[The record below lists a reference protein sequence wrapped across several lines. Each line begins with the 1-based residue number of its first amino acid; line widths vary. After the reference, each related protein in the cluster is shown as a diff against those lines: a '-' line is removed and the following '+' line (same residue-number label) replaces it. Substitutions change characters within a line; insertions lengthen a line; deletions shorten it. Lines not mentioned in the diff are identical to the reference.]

1 MIRSTRRVEA
11 PKLRAYLSNVA
22 LVHTQCRLHA
32 VKNARVV
39 NEDIMLE
46 RGFVRAGGVS
56 RPVMTILLAGVA
68 RVSAYGEHHW
78 LEPGDALVVDAKQ
91 EVHMRQAGDAYEA
104 IAFEWSPG
112 FLGSPRAQ
120 IDRAGLSA
128 DELEEARA
136 VWTAARDETSAP
148 ARVVERLCTMLGKKP
163 RASLDER
170 VPERAQDLTHVL
182 DEALSALAKQPM
194 LDELSE
200 RLGVSTRQLNRIV
213 RVYNETYGFNATGW
227 IDTRNRRRL
236 LIGATLMTAPKA
248 TASYVARVVGYQ
260 SATAFARALGLAG
273 LPAPTDIAAEV
284 ARIGDETM
292 FPSDA

>member
-1 MIRSTRRVEA
+1 MIRSSRRVEA
-11 PKLRAYLSNVA
+11 PRLRAFLSNVA

-32 VKNARVV
+32 VKNAHVV
-39 NEDIMLE
+39 NEDLMLE

-56 RPVMTILLAGVA
+56 RPVMTILLGGVA

-91 EVHMRQAGDAYEA
+91 AVHMRQAGEAYES
-104 IAFEWSPG
+104 IAFEWAPE
-112 FLGSPRAQ
+112 FLGSPSER

-128 DELEEARA
+128 GELEEARA
-136 VWTAARDETSAP
+136 VWAEARHEACVP
-148 ARVVERLCTMLGKKP
+148 ARVVQRLCALLGKKP
-163 RASLDER
+163 TASLDER
-170 VPERAQDLTHVL
+170 VPARAQDLTRAL
-182 DEALSALAKQPM
+182 DDALSDLAKQPM
-194 LDELSE
+194 MDELSE

-213 RVYNETYGFNATGW
+213 KDYNETYGFNATGW

-248 TASYVARVVGYQ
+248 TASYVAKVVGYR

-273 LPAPTDIAAEV
+273 LPPPSEIAAEV
-284 ARIGDETM
+284 TRIGDETM
-292 FPSDA
+292 VESGA